1 MIEFLLASMLSC
13 QESQNLL
20 NRVNEYSSEAAL
32 CPQSTF
38 KKSLKLSKKTTRSV
52 NLNERSEHN

>member
-20 NRVNEYSSEAAL
+20 NRVNEYASKGNMPAEYIQEVIEVIKEDNPE
-32 CPQSTF
+32 CEF
-38 KKSLKLSKKTTRSV
+38 K
-52 NLNERSEHN
+52 

>member
-20 NRVNEYSSEAAL
+20 NRVEEYATRTQTSEAYIQEVIDVIKADNPE
-32 CPQSTF
+32 CEF
-38 KKSLKLSKKTTRSV
+38 K
-52 NLNERSEHN
+52 